1 MGRKRLSAQGRVP
14 MALST
19 SGFEEVN
26 TEEYGQGMSKSRMK
40 RVRASQDN
48 IYSSAGARSTTWVD
62 SRAILKDAML
72 SDHQG

>member
-40 RVRASQDN
+40 RVRAS
-48 IYSSAGARSTTWVD
+48 
-62 SRAILKDAML
+62 
-72 SDHQG
+72 